1 MNRRIKTLIFGDA
14 QECRAAADVMNA
26 LELLAGHIHEHFH
39 VDDLEAFEK
48 SLVDWEPTLLVVLA
62 NGAEGMECVYRSKE
76 RRPCLPVFWF
86 SDDRDF
92 GIQSYR
98 LDCAYFSTKP
108 VTAEKMHHA
117 IRRCNHMGIQY
128 GIPQ

>member
-14 QECRAAADVMNA
+14 HECRAAADVMRA
-26 LELLAGHIHEHFH
+26 LELLAGHTHEHYH
-39 VDDLEAFEK
+39 VDDLEEFERN
-48 SLVDWEPTLLVVLA
+48 LVDWEPTLLIVLA

-86 SDDRDF
+86 SDDREF

-108 VTAEKMHHA
+108 VTAEKISHA
-117 IRRCNHMGIQY
+117 IHRCNHMGIQY
-128 GIPQ
+128 GIA